1 MEEKIQAKNRI
12 QIIDA
17 MRGLCVVLMAFH
29 HLFLDLVELCGA
41 PYWLFSNPVFDFLH
55 YVFAGMFFFLAG
67 ISSRLSRSNLKR
79 GIKCFLVALV
89 MTVVTSLPM
98 LNMPIRFGVLHC
110 LGFCMIFYGLTAK
123 AWEIL
128 PRFIMPVIYIAL
140 TVLSALAVKYIPVS
154 NNIAKF
160 IFPFGWTP
168 SGFYS
173 SDYFPIFPWMFVFLL
188 GTWFGWY
195 VKEHKLPQWFY
206 SFKIKF
212 FPAVGRHALIVY
224 VLHQPVFYGL
234 IYAYLFIV
242 SLI

>member
-1 MEEKIQAKNRI
+1 MEKLQPKNRI

-79 GIKCFLVALV
+79 GIKCFLVAMA
-89 MTVVTSLPM
+89 MTVVTSLPF

-110 LGFCMIFYGLTAK
+110 LGFSMIFYGLTSK

-128 PRFIMPVIYIAL
+128 PRFIMPFLYTAL
-140 TVLSALAVKYIPVS
+140 IVLSALAVEYIPVPGEV
-154 NNIAKF
+154 AEF
-160 IFPFGWTP
+160 IFPLGWTP
-168 SGFYS
+168 PVFFSA
-173 SDYFPIFPWMFVFLL
+173 DYFPIFPWMFVFML

-195 VKEHKLPQWFY
+195 VKERKLPDWFY
-206 SFKIKF
+206 NFNVKF

-224 VLHQPVFYGL
+224 IVHQPVFYGL
-234 IYAYLFIV
+234 IYAGKFLV
-242 SLI
+242 SLIN